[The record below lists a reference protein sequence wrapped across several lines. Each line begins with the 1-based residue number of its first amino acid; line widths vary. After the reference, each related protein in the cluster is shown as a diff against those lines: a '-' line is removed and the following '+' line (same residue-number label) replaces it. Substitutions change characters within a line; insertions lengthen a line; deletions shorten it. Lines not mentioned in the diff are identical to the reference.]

1 MGIFSSKDPNKNAAG
16 KSNRTARKAQTVNQ
30 AQASQ
35 AAGRGRRRIGGGTST
50 RTKPSRTF

>member
-1 MGIFSSKDPNKNAAG
+1 VGIFSSKDPNKNAAG